1 MTSAL
6 KSVKEKKPAA
16 KVSSLTVSLPAY
28 NEAANIKDMIG
39 LVREQIGPFTDD
51 LEVIVVNDGSR
62 DATGEI
68 VRSVSEDDPRV
79 RLIEH
84 ETNLGYGAAVRDGVW
99 AASKEFVFFTDSDR
113 QFNLQ
118 ELGRLIE
125 RLNEADM
132 VIGYRHPR
140 SDPWHRVLFGHG
152 WSWLVNFLFGYV
164 ARDVDCA
171 FKLFRRAIIE
181 QVQVE
186 STGATFSAE
195 FLVKVKRAGFRIAE
209 EPVTHRPRPAGEAT
223 GARPDVILRAF
234 KELFALRRR
243 MWRGPNDTTKDVE
256 CREAARTD
264 KEA

>member
-1 MTSAL
+1 MPSL
-6 KSVKEKKPAA
+6 ENVKEKRPGA

-39 LVREQIGPFTDD
+39 LVRDQIGPFTDD
-51 LEVIVVNDGSR
+51 LEIIVVNDGSS

-68 VRSVSEDDPRV
+68 VRGASEDDPRI

-99 AASKEFVFFTDSDR
+99 AAGKEFIFFTDSDR
-113 QFNLQ
+113 QFDLR
-118 ELGRLIE
+118 EVGRFIE
-125 RLNEADM
+125 RLDEADM

-152 WSWLVNFLFGYV
+152 WSWLVNLLFGYV

-181 QVQVE
+181 QVHVE

-195 FLVKVKRAGFRIAE
+195 FLVKVKRAGFGIAE

-223 GARPDVILRAF
+223 GARLGVILRAF

-243 MWRGPNDTTKDVE
+243 MWRGADNTTEDVE
-256 CREAARTD
+256 CRQAARTK